1 MKSLKTTISLILL
14 VGYITIYSIG
24 CKGFDERTRFNTNF
38 TNRVSFDSLN
48 TEPGKDLELISDT
61 LTFDFVEDV
70 EDHNSVEN
78 KVESVQLVNV
88 NLEIDN
94 FKSPNATD
102 LNFLKDIKIFLRVKG
117 HDEILLAQT
126 DSIPEDS
133 KYFELLVAAEN
144 DFEERVKTNEF
155 VCRIEYHTKEK
166 MVKDSAVVMKITGI
180 YLVDTKKFGI

>member
-1 MKSLKTTISLILL
+1 MKSLKTTVPFAVL
-14 VGYITIYSIG
+14 VGYVILQSIG
-24 CKGFDERTRFNTNF
+24 CKGFDERTQFNTNF
-38 TNRVSFDSLN
+38 TNRVTFDSLN
-48 TEPGKDLELISDT
+48 TEPGKDWEMISDT
-61 LTFDFVEDV
+61 LRFDFVEDV

-88 NLEIDN
+88 NLEVDGT
-94 FKSPNATD
+94 KSPNTNN
-102 LNFLKDIKIFLRVKG
+102 LNFLKDIKIFLRVK
-117 HDEILLAQT
+117 DQEEILLAQT
-126 DSIPEDS
+126 DSIPKDS

-166 MVKDSAVVMKITGI
+166 MVQDSVVMKITGI